1 MFFAHQ
7 NGRARFGQLFRGAKT
22 LVISYLLLVNK
33 VSEQDYAAVDS
44 ARITELPQIKTFE
57 DLHCWQKCRELR
69 IFVAKEI
76 VPALPKEERF
86 RLGDQFLRGARSTTA
101 NIAEGYGRFH
111 HLDNAKFC
119 SNSRGSC
126 WEVLDHLITSSDE
139 GLLPTAII
147 EKGKALVPEAVKLL
161 NGYMSYLK
169 RAASN
174 PDNR

>member
-1 MFFAHQ
+1 M
-7 NGRARFGQLFRGAKT
+7 
-22 LVISYLLLVNK
+22 
-33 VSEQDYAAVDS
+33 SEEGYTEEIGT
-44 ARITELPQIKTFE
+44 RIAETFQIKTFE
-57 DLHCWQKCRELR
+57 DLECWKKCRELR
-69 IFVAKEI
+69 LFVAREV
-76 VPALPKEERF
+76 VPALPKDERY
-86 RLGDQFLRGARSTTA
+86 RLGDQFLRAARSTTA

-111 HLDNAKFC
+111 YLDNAKFC

>member
-1 MFFAHQ
+1 M
-7 NGRARFGQLFRGAKT
+7 
-22 LVISYLLLVNK
+22 
-33 VSEQDYAAVDS
+33 SEEDYIEEVGT
-44 ARITELPQIKTFE
+44 RIAETFQIKTFE
-57 DLHCWQKCRELR
+57 DLDCWKKCRELR
-69 IFVAKEI
+69 IFVAKEV

-86 RLGDQFLRGARSTTA
+86 RLGDQSLRSARSTTA

-126 WEVLDHLITSSDE
+126 WEVLDHLITASDE
-139 GLLPTAII
+139 ALLPLALI
-147 EKGKALVPEAVKLL
+147 EKGKILVQEAVKLL

-169 RAASN
+169 RATSN